1 MLGVGRSCLSV
12 HYWDV
17 CDLHVNASNFFRT
30 QCMVNVVIAEHIHAT
45 PIMPHSREVNGSP
58 SSIGRIP
65 QFYPLLVSL
74 LLGCRQGLDTF
85 TPVAALTSVFDFPT
99 KGNRHTASTYE
110 DTIRTPSLC
119 LRIKG
124 QDVQGPFSPRR
135 GHDLL
140 IEKC

>member
-30 QCMVNVVIAEHIHAT
+30 HCMVNVVIAEHVHAF
-45 PIMPHSREVNGSP
+45 PIMPHNCEVNGSP
-58 SSIGRIP
+58 SSIGTIP

-74 LLGCRQGLDTF
+74 LLGRKQGLDTF
-85 TPVAALTSVFDFPT
+85 TLVAALASVLTSLRVI
-99 KGNRHTASTYE
+99 GIQLVHTMIP
-110 DTIRTPSLC
+110 IRTPSLC

-124 QDVQGPFSPRR
+124 QDVQRPFSPRR